1 MWLPH
6 VGWGVFKNSV
16 IFQKLA
22 CLFSHDVRHE
32 VQKGFANS
40 LVLFVFLCALLAQ
53 ALNTWERFV
62 VCVPGSVKLAWPVLN
77 VCASCIV

>member
-6 VGWGVFKNSV
+6 AGFKKRV

-22 CLFSHDVRHE
+22 CLFSHEVQHE
-32 VQKGFANS
+32 VKKGLANN

-62 VCVPGSVKLAWPVLN
+62 VCGPGSVKLAWPLLN
-77 VCASCIV
+77 VCAGCIV

>member
-22 CLFSHDVRHE
+22 RLFSHDVQHE
-32 VQKGFANS
+32 VKGFANN

-53 ALNTWERFV
+53 ALNTWKRFV
-62 VCVPGSVKLAWPVLN
+62 VCVPGSVKLAWPLLN
-77 VCASCIV
+77 VCAGCIV